1 MSQDLSDQLV
11 DGAFIKIERQASFRL
26 LRYMPTGEMDT
37 DDASA
42 WVRFYALEAT
52 RVFDVERGA
61 KFSTFLYA
69 HLRQR
74 GLEMWRR
81 AWSQTR
87 RPPGGFCQ
95 FFDTPAESPPPS
107 SQLEIIELM
116 GTLTHSTR
124 STLRMILH
132 YHTND
137 LRAAFTKRTYKS
149 QVQKETGIEKAD
161 VESFVQELRRK
172 IPTHLSTVEV

>member
-1 MSQDLSDQLV
+1 MSLELSDRLV
-11 DGAFIKIERQASFRL
+11 DGEFINIERQASYRL
-26 LRYMPTGEMDT
+26 MRYMPAGEMDA

-52 RVFDVERGA
+52 HVFDGERGA
-61 KFSTFLYA
+61 KFGTFLYV

-81 AWSQTR
+81 AWSGTR

-95 FFDTPAESPPPS
+95 FFDTSEDSPPPS
-107 SQLEIIELM
+107 AQLEIIELM

-124 STLRMILH
+124 GVLRMILH

-137 LRAAFTKRTYKS
+137 LVHAFTKRTYKS
-149 QVQKETGIEKAD
+149 QVQKETGVEKAD
-161 VESFVQELRRK
+161 IESFVQELRRK